1 MDWFVAAV
9 LLVFGAVCG
18 VVVRLP
24 IFVIAL
30 MATALIV
37 LAATWPQGAGA
48 ALLPAV
54 ITVVILQ
61 AGYAAGVVLRSVVR
75 SLQRKLREPAKIVQ
89 RRGVQVP
96 DEPKRR

>member
-18 VVVRLP
+18 AVVRLP
-24 IFVIAL
+24 LFVIAL
-30 MATALIV
+30 MAAALIV
-37 LAATWPQGAGA
+37 LAATWSQGAAA
-48 ALLPAV
+48 ALLLAV
-54 ITVVILQ
+54 IAVVILQ

-75 SLQRKLREPAKIVQ
+75 SLRGRQREPGKIVQ